1 MSSDQMDLFS
11 TPKWEIEMADW
22 MGISVGRLRLCGQF
36 SKVYEKAV
44 ANRPELRL
52 LPNSRHRKAYPTV
65 EAEISAMRERNQP
78 LADAFAAIGESYLW
92 RQMAEGWEDDIRA
105 KGVLGI
111 EATQQGKGEGQ

>member
-1 MSSDQMDLFS
+1 MFPIEPPLMVSELAEAAVEAVPAFS
-11 TPKWEIEMADW
+11 T
-22 MGISVGRLRLCGQF
+22 ISPIPMV
-36 SKVYEKAV
+36 
-44 ANRPELRL
+44 
-52 LPNSRHRKAYPTV
+52 
-65 EAEISAMRERNQP
+65 P